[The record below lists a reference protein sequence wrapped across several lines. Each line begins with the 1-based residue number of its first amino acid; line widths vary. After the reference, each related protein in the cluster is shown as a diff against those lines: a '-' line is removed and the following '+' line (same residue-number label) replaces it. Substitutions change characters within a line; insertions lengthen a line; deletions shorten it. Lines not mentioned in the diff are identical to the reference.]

1 VNADADAAH
10 VMQKCKEHPE
20 GKSLDLASFLIMPVQ
35 RIPRYNLLL
44 TDMMRN
50 TWVDHPDYA
59 SLKKV
64 TRLISPRRS
73 PSVPCACRARA
84 LANRVRVSWARIF
97 FPRTQ
102 ATDKIQSIASF
113 INERKRE
120 AENVSK
126 TLEISNKI
134 TGNDKV
140 SVTFT
145 LRKQPLSWIAR
156 SLRD

>member
-1 VNADADAAH
+1 VNADAAH
-10 VMQKCKEHPE
+10 VTQKCKEHPE

-64 TRLISPRRS
+64 TRLAPPR
-73 PSVPCACRARA
+73 PSAPLVFPAARACRVRA
-84 LANRVRVSWARIF
+84 LVNCVRVSWARIF

-140 SVTFT
+140 SVTFI
-145 LRKQPLSWIAR
+145 LR
-156 SLRD
+156 